1 MLTIIEIG
9 QWVKTLTELK
19 QGRFPDN
26 NNLEEMEKRFI
37 KRIMS
42 RNPEDRPKDVTEVI
56 GVIDHQI
63 REYQS
68 KKSHAYQNSI
78 LAAIG

>member
-1 MLTIIEIG
+1 MLTIVEKG
-9 QWVKTLTELK
+9 QWVKTITELK
-19 QGRFPDN
+19 QGRFPDH

-63 REYQS
+63 REQ
-68 KKSHAYQNSI
+68 KKTDYKNAI
-78 LAAIG
+78 LATLG

>member
-1 MLTIIEIG
+1 MLTIVEKS
-9 QWVKTLTELK
+9 QWGTTITELK

-42 RNPEDRPKDVTEVI
+42 RNPEDRPKDVREVI
-56 GVIDHQI
+56 GVIDHQM
-63 REYQS
+63 RENATLS
-68 KKSHAYQNSI
+68 P
-78 LAAIG
+78 LG